1 MISCLFQLNF
11 VFFLLTYIF
20 SSLIPIFSY
29 FTLSKRTQNSFMTI
43 RPVLDALLILIFIFI
58 YSSLFSLFPH
68 LTCPHIFFILLHELG
83 NIETTTKFSRLKS
96 ISRIE
101 DYSFTLVI
109 YLFSSVSLQLQ
120 RKTIILYCEENV
132 Y

>member
-1 MISCLFQLNF
+1 M
-11 VFFLLTYIF
+11 
-20 SSLIPIFSY
+20 
-29 FTLSKRTQNSFMTI
+29 
-43 RPVLDALLILIFIFI
+43 
-58 YSSLFSLFPH
+58 
-68 LTCPHIFFILLHELG
+68 G

-120 RKTIILYCEENV
+120 RKTIEIGFKEV
-132 Y
+132 WVFKKAF